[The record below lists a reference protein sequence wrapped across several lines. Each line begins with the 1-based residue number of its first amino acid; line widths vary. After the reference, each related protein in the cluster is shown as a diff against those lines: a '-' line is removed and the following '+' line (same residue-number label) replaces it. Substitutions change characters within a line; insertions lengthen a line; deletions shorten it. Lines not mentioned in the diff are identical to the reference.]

1 MLVTLRRFMLTFI
14 VIQLITINVINHEAF
29 DLLWLSKKKKKKTI
43 EDMKNLDLFRFY
55 IFRWNL
61 FYRAI
66 FNELN
71 KIIIILISTYN
82 LKFINWFI
90 IMDFYRLKSSTE
102 FIIIIKT
109 LSILYNTPLLQFQ
122 FNLRKSKKLSKV
134 SWNLKPE
141 PLFV

>member
-1 MLVTLRRFMLTFI
+1 MLTFI

-90 IMDFYRLKSSTE
+90 IMDFYLLFKKFNRIYNHNQN
-102 FIIIIKT
+102 FINT
-109 LSILYNTPLLQFQ
+109 LQYSASPIPI
-122 FNLRKSKKLSKV
+122 
-134 SWNLKPE
+134 
-141 PLFV
+141 